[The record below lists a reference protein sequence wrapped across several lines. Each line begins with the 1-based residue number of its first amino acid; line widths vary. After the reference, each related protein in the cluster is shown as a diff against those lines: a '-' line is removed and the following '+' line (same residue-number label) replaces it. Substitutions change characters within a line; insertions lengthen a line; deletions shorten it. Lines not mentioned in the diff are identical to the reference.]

1 MKSFFRNVVFCLA
14 VILACAL
21 PAHAEEL
28 TEAENLTNSRLFTEH
43 SGFTNL
49 SSLYDGILVW
59 GNSVNAPASLTMESE
74 KGIASVYIRFAAVCG
89 EYTVTDPET
98 GVSHVWQQ
106 NFLHDFIDL
115 EALFGYIPTSVTLSF
130 ESGTITINELT
141 AYSAG
146 TLPEDVQRWELPKDG
161 ETDLIL
167 FSTHGDDEHLFFAG
181 ILPYYAK
188 EMGYQVQLVYM
199 TDHHNNDGV
208 TRMRE
213 ILDGLWTAGVT
224 AYPVFGT
231 FPDFYRWGIEN
242 AYIAFEQQDITR
254 EDLISFVV
262 ENIRRFKPKV
272 VIGHDFNG
280 EYSHGQHA
288 VYADVLAAAVEISM
302 DAAQYPESAVKYGT
316 WDVPKAYF
324 HLYEENAIVMDWDI
338 PLESFG
344 GLTAWQVSS
353 RYALQKHVSQ
363 IDDLE
368 KEDVTWYFGNNP
380 TAASVGRL
388 TPCNFGLYR
397 STVGF
402 DVEKNDFFE
411 NVTTHAQDAEAV
423 AQRLA
428 EEEAARE
435 ASEEAARQAEEAA
448 RQTEEAARQESLS
461 QATEVTTV
469 SPETESESSLPALKM
484 GWLVPVLLI
493 AVVILVVIMLRR
505 KPPKKYF

>member
-1 MKSFFRNVVFCLA
+1 MKSFLRHILFCLLFIFA
-14 VILACAL
+14 FAL
-21 PAHAEEL
+21 PAQAEG
-28 TEAENLTNSRLFTEH
+28 AENLTGQNLFTDH

-49 SSLYDGILVW
+49 GSLYDG
-59 GNSVNAPASLTMESE
+59 SVIWSDAVTAPASLTMESE
-74 KGIASVYIRFAAVCG
+74 AGIASVYLRFTSLCG
-89 EYTVTDPET
+89 EYTVTDPTT
-98 GVSHVWQQ
+98 GESHLWEH
-106 NFLHDFIDL
+106 NYLNDFLDL

-130 ESGTITINELT
+130 ETGTIAITELT

-146 TLPEDVQRWELPKDG
+146 EVPDDVQRWEAPKDG

-181 ILPYYAK
+181 ILPYYAG
-188 EMGYQVQLVYM
+188 ELGYQVQLVYM

-224 AYPVFGT
+224 TYPVFGE
-231 FPDFYRWGIEN
+231 FEDFYRWGIDN
-242 AYIAFEQQDITR
+242 AYIAFEQQGVTR
-254 EDLISFVV
+254 EDLIGFVV
-262 ENIRRFKPKV
+262 ENLRRFRPKV

-288 VYADVLAAAVEISM
+288 VYADVLAAAVEVSM
-302 DAAQYPESAVKYGT
+302 DETAYPESAQKYGT

-324 HLYEENAIVMDWDI
+324 HLYEENPIVMDWDV

-344 GLTAWQVSS
+344 GRTAWQVSS

-368 KEDVTWYFGNNP
+368 KEDVTWYFGNNV
-380 TAASVGRL
+380 TAASVGRF

-397 STVGF
+397 STVGE

-411 NVTTHAQDAEAV
+411 NVTTYAEDA
-423 AQRLA
+423 LL
-428 EEEAARE
+428 EAA
-435 ASEEAARQAEEAA
+435 
-448 RQTEEAARQESLS
+448 T
-461 QATEVTTV
+461 QATEEETTEPEATE
-469 SPETESESSLPALKM
+469 PETSEPETTAPPTEENTEIPTIPLETEPETHSEMGNYIWILPILLAAAVAL
-484 GWLVPVLLI
+484 GIILLV
-493 AVVILVVIMLRR
+493 RTR
-505 KPPKKYF
+505 SKK